1 MRPSDLALIAQTRAD
16 LRAGRA
22 REARAA
28 AGVRQSEVAEALS
41 VTRTAV
47 SHWEAG
53 RSAPDSGHALAYGK
67 LLRDLAKLA
76 A

>member
-16 LRAGRA
+16 LRSGCA

-28 AGVRQSEVAEALS
+28 AGVRQSEVAETLG

-53 RSAPDSGHALAYGK
+53 RSTPDSAHALAYGR